1 MFSISYY
8 KMIIEG
14 CIEVINNVFP
24 DHIYK
29 QLDQEC
35 ITLKDI
41 MIKKNEHYMISNYDY
56 KLNWNDVVNTNSIWK
71 NQENVFKR
79 YSNSEEIYFNL
90 KAPNLLFDKNKNKK
104 TELLDDFT
112 AIFLMRQDCDKSS
125 GGNLEIYDGERRIIS
140 IPYQKNTF
148 VIIKNKNDNNENKDT
163 KKLRVYITDRGICFN
178 SMRYIIFT

>member
-41 MIKKNEHYMISNYDY
+41 MIKKKENYMISNYDY

-71 NQENVFKR
+71 NQESFFKS
-79 YSNSEEIYFNL
+79 YSNSGEIYFNL
-90 KAPNLLFDKNKNKK
+90 KAPNLLFDKNKN
-104 TELLDDFT
+104 ELEDFT

-125 GGNLEIYDGERRIIS
+125 GGNLEIYEDERRIIS
-140 IPYQKNTF
+140 IPYQNNTF
-148 VIIKNKNDNNENKDT
+148 VIIKKDNNENKDT
-163 KKLRVYITDRGICFN
+163 KKLKFFITDRGISFN
-178 SMRYIIFT
+178 SMRYIIFS